1 MHPFAKF
8 SAALAAAAF
17 VSLAQAQLNLPN
29 PMSTKEKE
37 SLSKTDINLVLASNK
52 SAIDNCQAEHKKKE
66 PKVTGQLVL
75 RFDIETSGK
84 TSNIKALDTK
94 LGNTT
99 FGNCAT
105 KVVREMSF
113 PKHKQ
118 KGKPV
123 DQVFSF

>member
-1 MHPFAKF
+1 MHSFGKF
-8 SAALAAAAF
+8 SAALALAAF
-17 VSLAQAQLNLPN
+17 ATAAQAQLNLPN
-29 PMSTKEKE
+29 PLSSKEKE
-37 SLSKTDINLVLASNK
+37 SLSKTDINLIRAV
-52 SAIDNCQAEHKKKE
+52 
-66 PKVTGQLVL
+66 
-75 RFDIETSGK
+75 
-84 TSNIKALDTK
+84 DTK
-94 LGNTT
+94 LGNST